1 MDLDPEARRVSAAE
15 PDPADARRARRWIGR
30 IAIGLVVAAG
40 GLALVRTRGG
50 AATPGPSPGAG
61 EDRVV
66 PVRVTVAGRKDMP
79 IWLEGLGTVTALQ
92 QVTVRAQVDGRLDK
106 VLFHEGDIVKHD
118 QVIAQIDPRPFLVL
132 LHQAQGALARDKAQL
147 ETSQRNY
154 DRNLDMLR
162 QKLVSQQIVD
172 QYAGEVGQF
181 EGAIKIDRAQIENAE
196 LQLDYAR
203 VKTPLDG
210 ITGLRLVDAGNIIHA
225 SDPNGLVVVTAIDPA
240 AVVFTVPQDQLDAI
254 NAALHRGDH
263 AVPVEVFR
271 REGGDPVGKGT
282 QVILD
287 NQINQTTATLRLKAL
302 VPNPDGA
309 LWPNAF
315 VKVRMLLE
323 TRKGAIVIP
332 NVAVQRGPQGTFVS
346 VVDGKQTAQMKPV
359 VVALVTDDQAIIAK
373 GLDGGE
379 RVVVEG
385 QNQLRPGSRVD
396 TGEHGAGPGSNSGA
410 GSSARKPGGP

>member
-1 MDLDPEARRVSAAE
+1 MG
-15 PDPADARRARRWIGR
+15 RRWIALG
-30 IAIGLVVAAG
+30 IVVAAG
-40 GLALVRTRGG
+40 GLALARTRGG
-50 AATPGPSPGAG
+50 PPAPGPKPGVG
-61 EDRVV
+61 EERVV
-66 PVRVTVAGRKDMP
+66 PVRVAVAVRKDMP
-79 IWLEGLGTVTALQ
+79 IWLEGLGTVAALQ

-106 VLFHEGDIVKHD
+106 VLLHEGDLVKSG
-118 QVIAQIDPRPFLVL
+118 QVIAQIDPRPFLVQ
-132 LHQAQGALARDKAQL
+132 LHQAQGALARDQAQL

-154 DRNLDMLR
+154 DRYLDLYK
-162 QKLVSQQIVD
+162 QKLVAQQLVD

-181 EGAIKIDRAQIENAE
+181 GGAIKIDRAQIENAE
-196 LQLDYAR
+196 LQLDYAS

-225 SDPNGLVVVTAIDPA
+225 NDPNGLVVVTAIDPA
-240 AVVFTVPQDQLDAI
+240 TVLFTVPQDQLDAI
-254 NAALHRGDH
+254 NAALHRGNH
-263 AVPVEVFR
+263 EVPVEVFR

-315 VKVRMLLE
+315 VKARMLLE
-323 TRKGAIVIP
+323 TRRGAIVIP
-332 NVAVQRGPQGTFVS
+332 NVAVQQGPQGTFVS
-346 VVDGKQTAQMKPV
+346 VVDAKQTAQVRPV
-359 VVALVTDDQAIIAK
+359 VVARVSDDQAIIAK

-385 QNQLRPGSRVD
+385 QNQLRSGSRVD
-396 TGEHGAGPGSNSGA
+396 TGEHGAGTGSGSGA
-410 GSSARKPGGP
+410 RAPGGP

>member
-1 MDLDPEARRVSAAE
+1 MDLDPEARRGSAAE
-15 PDPADARRARRWIGR
+15 PDHADVRRTRRWIAR
-30 IAIGLVVAAG
+30 IAIGIVVVAG
-40 GLALVRTRGG
+40 GLALSRTRGG
-50 AATPGPSPGAG
+50 SPTPGPSPGAG
-61 EDRVV
+61 EERVV
-66 PVRVTVAGRKDMP
+66 PVRVVVAARKDMP
-79 IWLEGLGTVTALQ
+79 IWLEGLGTVAALQ

-106 VLFHEGDIVKHD
+106 VLFHEGDVVRRG
-118 QVIAQIDPRPFLVL
+118 QVIAEIDPRPFLVQ

-154 DRNLDMLR
+154 ERYLDLSQ
-162 QKLVSQQIVD
+162 QKLVAQQIVD

-196 LQLDYAR
+196 LQLDYAS

-225 SDPNGLVVVTAIDPA
+225 SDPNGLVVVTAVDPA
-240 AVVFTVPQDQLDAI
+240 AVLFTVPQDQLDAI
-254 NAALHRGDH
+254 NAALHRGGRE
-263 AVPVEVFR
+263 VPVEVFR

-282 QVILD
+282 YVTLD

-302 VPNPDGA
+302 VPNPDGS

-323 TRKGAIVIP
+323 TRRGAIVLP

-346 VVDGKQTAQMKPV
+346 VVDAKQTAQMRPV
-359 VVALVTDDQAIIAK
+359 VVALVTDDQAIIAN

-396 TGEHGAGPGSNSGA
+396 TAEHGAGT
-410 GSSARKPGGP
+410 GSSSGSGARKPGGP